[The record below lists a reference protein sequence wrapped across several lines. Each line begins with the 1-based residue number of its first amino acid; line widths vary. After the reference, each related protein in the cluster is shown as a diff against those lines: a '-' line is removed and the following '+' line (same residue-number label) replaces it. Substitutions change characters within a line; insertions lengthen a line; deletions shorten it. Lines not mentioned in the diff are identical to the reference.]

1 MERIHTFTQALSQPH
16 GEGSA
21 LFESKTHEE
30 GSAPFTNPFCYEP
43 HPLCIAAAEEVK
55 TYLAQHPEWSEE
67 ISRGKMFG
75 VLVVSN
81 NGVTTPPP
89 CGEAGRGS
97 VFLAA
102 FSGLLDGKNDIPYFV
117 PPIYDLLEPS
127 GHFQQEQNEITAINH
142 RILQLEHD
150 GCVNHYPEAYNL
162 DERQIIVS
170 LRRERK
176 LRSIAL
182 QDWLFDQYVCL
193 NAKGEEKTITDIFLD
208 YYRQTMLHVER
219 FEDNAKKHH
228 IPSGTGECCAPKLL
242 QYAYRHGFQPLYIAE
257 WWMGASP
264 KDEVRHEGQFY
275 PACSKKCGPLLH
287 FMLQGL
293 DVEESFLERHNSELL
308 QQIRI
313 LYEDETLLVIDK
325 PSGLLSV
332 PGRDRQVSVLDWVA
346 FHRTTTA
353 SSPSSCESQP
363 SSFFP
368 AHRLDQD
375 TSGVLILAKN
385 KEALASLQEQFHQHK
400 VRKKYIALLD
410 GAPKEKEGTI
420 VLPLAKDPNDPPRQR
435 VDYEHGKRSVTKFKV
450 IEISQEGIYAPP
462 SQGGERGRVHRVEFY
477 PETGRTHQLRVHA
490 AHADGL
496 NCPIVGDKLYGR
508 RVFTS
513 PRLMLHAAEID
524 FVHPVTGQPMH
535 IESSCP
541 F

>member
-1 MERIHTFTQALSQPH
+1 MERIHTFTQALSQPL

-21 LFESKTHEE
+21 LFTNQAHQE
-30 GSAPFTNPFCYEP
+30 GSALFTNPFCYEP

-97 VFLAA
+97 AFLAA
-102 FSGLLDGKNDIPYFV
+102 FSGLLDGKNDLPYFV

-142 RILQLEHD
+142 RIQELEHS
-150 GCVNHYPEAYNL
+150 GSVNQSPQAYSPE
-162 DERQIIVS
+162 ERRLIVS
-170 LRRERK
+170 LRHERRE
-176 LRSIAL
+176 RSIAL
-182 QDWLFDQYVCL
+182 QDWLFDQFVCL
-193 NAKGEEKTITDIFLD
+193 NAKGEKATVTHIFLN
-208 YYRQTMLHVER
+208 YYREKMLHLER
-219 FEDNAKKHH
+219 FETNAKTHH

-242 QYAYRHGFQPLYIAE
+242 QYAYQHGLQPLYIAE

-264 KDEVRHEGQFY
+264 KDEVRHDGQFY

-293 DVEESFLERHNSELL
+293 RVEESFLERHNSELL

-346 FHRTTTA
+346 LHTTTT
-353 SSPSSCESQP
+353 S

-435 VDYEHGKRSVTKFKV
+435 VDYEHGKRSVTK
-450 IEISQEGIYAPP
+450 Y
-462 SQGGERGRVHRVEFY
+462 RVLEQNQATKEESDYSCRVEFY

>member
-1 MERIHTFTQALSQPH
+1 MERIHTFTQALSQPL

-21 LFESKTHEE
+21 LFESKTQEE
-30 GSAPFTNPFCYEP
+30 ESALFTNPFCYEP

-97 VFLAA
+97 AFLAA

-219 FEDNAKKHH
+219 FEANAKKHH

-242 QYAYRHGFQPLYIAE
+242 QYAYRHGFQPLFMAE

-264 KDEVRHEGQFY
+264 KDEVRYEGQFY
-275 PACSKKCGPLLH
+275 PACKKKCGPLLH

-308 QQIRI
+308 QQVKL
-313 LYEDETLLVIDK
+313 LYEDDDLLIIDK

-332 PGRDRQVSVLDWVA
+332 PGRDRQASVMNWINQ
-346 FHRTTTA
+346 
-353 SSPSSCESQP
+353 SSPA
-363 SSFFP
+363 FP

-375 TSGVLILAKN
+375 TSGILIVAKN
-385 KEALASLQEQFHQHK
+385 SEALASLQEQFRQH
-400 VRKKYIALLD
+400 RIEKKYIAILD
-410 GAPKEKEGTI
+410 GVPKEKEGIIT
-420 VLPLAKDPNDPPRQR
+420 LPLTRDPNDPPRQK
-435 VDYEHGKRSVTKFKV
+435 VDFEHGKQSVTRYQV
-450 IEISQEGIYAPP
+450 LSVDPP
-462 SQGGERGRVHRVEFY
+462 VNGEDSEPSVGQARVAFY

-490 AHADGL
+490 AHAEGL

-508 RVFTS
+508 KRNIIVPANYQS
-513 PRLMLHAAEID
+513 LSAPRLMLHAASID
-524 FVHPVTGQPMH
+524 FIHPVTGKAIH
-535 IESSCP
+535 IESPCP